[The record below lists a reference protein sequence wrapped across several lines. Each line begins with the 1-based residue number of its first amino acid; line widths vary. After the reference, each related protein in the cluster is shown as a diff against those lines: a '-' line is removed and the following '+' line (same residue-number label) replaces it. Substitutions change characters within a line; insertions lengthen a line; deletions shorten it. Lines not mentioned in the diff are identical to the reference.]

1 MRLQLAL
8 DVTDLDEAVAFY
20 SRLFDSPPAKL
31 EDGYANFAIEDPP
44 LKLVLFEGVRDG
56 TINHLGVE
64 AEQAEEVAAAA
75 RRLEAAGLA
84 PTAVAETT
92 CCHADKVE
100 TWVHGP
106 DGTRWEWYVKTAD
119 VPASPGMSD
128 DGACCTPAAAGVAAA
143 GADAAEGLADKTSR
157 SNSVVEVADATGR
170 AGTGWLPLSGGSVGG
185 PACTLEAADVPE
197 RLAQAERLGVHLRGL
212 DRDGNRLTLVVAPA
226 GRTELVEFVRAES
239 GCCSFL
245 DFTRDDD
252 EDELRLVVSAPHGGL
267 DLLDDLHVGLAGLL
281 A

>member
-8 DVTDLDEAVAFY
+8 DVTDLDAAVAFY
-20 SRLFDSPPAKL
+20 SRLFDTPPAKL
-31 EDGYANFAIEDPP
+31 EDGYANFAITEPP

-64 AEQAEEVAAAA
+64 VEQAEEVATAA

-84 PTAVAETT
+84 PTAVVETT

-119 VPASPGMSD
+119 VPTSAEVTD
-128 DGACCTPAAAGVAAA
+128 DGACCDPTGATDAAA
-143 GADAAEGLADKTSR
+143 SR
-157 SNSVVEVADATGR
+157 VDVRDPDDV
-170 AGTGWLPLSGGSVGG
+170 GWLPLAGGVPVGVPVGVAGG
-185 PACTLEAADVPE
+185 PACTLEAADVPG
-197 RLAQAERLGVHLRGL
+197 RLAQAERLGTHLRGL
-212 DRDGNRLTLVVAPA
+212 DRDGTRLTLVVAPA
-226 GRTELVEFVRAES
+226 GAAELGEFVRAES
-239 GCCSFL
+239 RCCSFF
-245 DFTRDDD
+245 DFSRADDAD
-252 EDELRLVVSAPHGGL
+252 ALRLVVSAPDDGL
-267 DLLDDLHVGLAGLL
+267 ALLDDLHEGLADLL